1 MMHRLSK
8 ILASLF
14 ALAIAAP
21 AAAQVVPDGPVL
33 AATDLREAQK
43 AAFDVLAE
51 WYRRKMP

>member
-1 MMHRLSK
+1 MMHRLPTF
-8 ILASLF
+8 LAALF

-33 AATDLREAQK
+33 AAADLREAQK